1 MTRNDLDKVLVIRL
15 HELSAEYRADG
26 EGHSIKHDRAV
37 DQEEIPNRG
46 RDFDRQN
53 AQKPAL
59 QPLKE
64 ENVCLHAQLLLVPRH
79 LRTDLLQAD
88 IEEVRVLAACQK
100 KAPILREKLLVH
112 LEIGEEMAR
121 DQEIGERAE
130 QRELVGDVQREQPR
144 DEAHSLHVPKIGP
157 VDREDFEALL
167 QLAAQ
172 RRAHAEQLQGATV
185 QRLPRGYPK
194 VRDRSTPT
202 PRSVCSRPMV
212 TVEFPLGSR

>member
-1 MTRNDLDKVLVIRL
+1 MILIKFSFFHLLVVIEASVLFVHKGTNRIDVIYEALYSAIVASVATLIFSLINGYSYEVLAGNTIIIILNVICTYVAVSVILPILEKIFNLPTQFRL

-64 ENVCLHAQLLLVPRH
+64 ENVRLHAQLLLVPRH

-100 KAPILREKLLVH
+100 KK
-112 LEIGEEMAR
+112 
-121 DQEIGERAE
+121 
-130 QRELVGDVQREQPR
+130 
-144 DEAHSLHVPKIGP
+144 
-157 VDREDFEALL
+157 
-167 QLAAQ
+167 
-172 RRAHAEQLQGATV
+172 RRFYG
-185 QRLPRGYPK
+185 RNSSFIWK
-194 VRDRSTPT
+194 
-202 PRSVCSRPMV
+202 
-212 TVEFPLGSR
+212 